1 MADVMIHIPQRS
13 GELIPSFDAVIP
25 SYIRYDSNLSNDA
38 KLLYGEIRALT
49 NAYGFCW
56 ASDDYFARLYN
67 VSTKTIRR
75 WLANLED
82 AGHIIQTKERNDVD
96 LKLYRIIRISE
107 GARGPLEKKMDKS
120 VQNSGQN
127 CPKKR
132 TNLSAEINIYSNN
145 NNIDKRARANIT
157 QNKKEKKSKFQNFS
171 QRDYNYDELE
181 RALFN
186 KSNCGDTG

>member
-120 VQNSGQN
+120 VQNSGQK

-145 NNIDKRARANIT
+145 NNIDKRARASIT

-181 RALFN
+181 RAIFN

>member
-38 KLLYGEIRALT
+38 KLMYGEIRALT

-145 NNIDKRARANIT
+145 NNIDKRARASIT

-181 RALFN
+181 RAIFN

>member
-56 ASDDYFARLYN
+56 ATDEYFARLYN

-145 NNIDKRARANIT
+145 NNIDKRARASIT
-157 QNKKEKKSKFQNFS
+157 QNKKEKKTKFQNFS
-171 QRDYNYDELE
+171 QREYNFDELE
-181 RALFN
+181 RAIFN

>member
-145 NNIDKRARANIT
+145 NNIDKRARASIS

-171 QRDYNYDELE
+171 QREYNYDELE
-181 RALFN
+181 RAIFN

>member
-145 NNIDKRARANIT
+145 NNIDKRARASIT

-171 QRDYNYDELE
+171 QREYNYDELE
-181 RALFN
+181 RAIFN